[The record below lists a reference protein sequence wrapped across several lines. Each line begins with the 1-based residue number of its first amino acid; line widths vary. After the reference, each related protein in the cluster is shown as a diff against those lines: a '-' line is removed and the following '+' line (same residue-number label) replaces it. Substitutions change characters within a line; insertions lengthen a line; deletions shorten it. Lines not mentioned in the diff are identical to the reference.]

1 MTVRTCLL
9 FLAAC
14 GHVVAYAPASLAQKL
29 DLDALYE
36 RAAAEGEVS
45 AYLQGPPQVYA
56 GFVNAFEAK
65 YPKIKVRIT
74 SGRYDLMPKIDA
86 QIAAGAMDADLAILQ
101 TTQDYVR
108 WKRQGALQSF
118 APADFDL
125 IPARLKDPDA
135 QFLPVFLVMIGLAY
149 NPMQVSDAEAPR
161 TIADFLKPAFKGKIV
176 STYPH
181 DDDLTLYSN
190 TLIVETYGWGM
201 IEKLLQQDMKF
212 VRSHVLVAQETAKGE
227 RPVTFDQI
235 SQFNK
240 VASSRPRICRCRFI
254 RSRQASSPKHRI
266 PTPQSFSWLSPSP
279 RSSSN
284 GRPRPAP
291 YRSDRMSDP
300 RPGSNLSRVTGSRT
314 DTSTSFPMRHAPR
327 SCAKDLK
334 AISGL
339 RKGPISAPRPARRRN
354 SRKCAHDKIPAQDV
368 LTS

>member
-9 FLAAC
+9 FLAVC
-14 GHVVAYAPASLAQKL
+14 MHVADAPASLAQTL

-65 YPKIKVRIT
+65 YPKLKVRIT

-86 QIAAGAMDADLAILQ
+86 QIAAGAMEADLAILQ

-118 APADFDL
+118 APTDFDL
-125 IPARLKDPDA
+125 IPAGLKDPDA

-149 NPMQVSDAEAPR
+149 NPMQVSDPEAPR
-161 TIADFLKPAFKGKIV
+161 TISDFLKPAFKSKIV

-201 IEKLLQQDMKF
+201 IEKLLKQDIKF

-240 VASSRPRICRCRFI
+240 VSFVAPEDLDSGLSDHDRHLRQSTASQR
-254 RSRQASSPKHRI
+254 AS
-266 PTPQSFSWLSPSP
+266 
-279 RSSSN
+279 RSSSAN
-284 GRPRPAP
+284 LFPA
-291 YRSDRMSDP
+291 
-300 RPGSNLSRVTGSRT
+300 SRLPAT
-314 DTSTSFPMRHAPR
+314 DCPATPSTS
-327 SCAKDLK
+327 C
-334 AISGL
+334 
-339 RKGPISAPRPARRRN
+339 
-354 SRKCAHDKIPAQDV
+354 
-368 LTS
+368 

>member
-1 MTVRTCLL
+1 MISKYSTVQALGIL
-9 FLAAC
+9 FALS
-14 GHVVAYAPASLAQKL
+14 AYAPASLAQAV

-56 GFVNAFEAK
+56 GFVTAFEAK

-86 QIAAGAMDADLAILQ
+86 QIAAGKMDADLAILQ

-118 APADFDL
+118 APPDFDL
-125 IPARLKDPDA
+125 IPTNLKDPEA
-135 QFLPVFLVMIGLAY
+135 QFLPVFLVMIGFAY
-149 NPMQVSDAEAPR
+149 NSAQVSEGDAPR
-161 TIADFLKPAFKGKIV
+161 AIPDFLKPAFKGKIV

-190 TLIVETYGWGM
+190 TLIVEKYGWGM
-201 IEKLLQQDMKF
+201 IEKLLKQDMKF

-240 VASSRPRICRCRFI
+240 V
-254 RSRQASSPKHRI
+254 
-266 PTPQSFSWLSPSP
+266 SFVPPDDLPMP
-279 RSSSN
+279 VYPITT
-284 GRPRPAP
+284 GIFAKAP
-291 YRSDRMSDP
+291 HP
-300 RPGSNLSRVTGSRT
+300 N
-314 DTSTSFPMRHAPR
+314 A
-327 SCAKDLK
+327 AKLFLAF
-334 AISGL
+334 AISKDQQHRTAATGAISVRPDVEPPAGL
-339 RKGPISAPRPARRRN
+339 KPLSSYRIADGYIDFISNETRTKELRQRFESYIGPPQGAYIG
-354 SRKCAHDKIPAQDV
+354 
-368 LTS
+368 TSSGPPLK